1 MKKILLLCD
10 GDNFPS
16 GAIRFIKNMR
26 EQGPLFVKG
35 LFITPVDI
43 TEMIPVGFMP
53 VSGPYVK
60 LKEEEKLLVQ
70 KSQDKFVDALK
81 NLGIKYEIHPQIGEW
96 NHSLFVRE
104 SRFAD
109 LVVIS
114 EELFCSNTMESQPN
128 YFMTEALR
136 ASECPVVVVPENF
149 RSIERLAFAYD
160 GGKECM
166 HAIKQFVYL
175 FPELADLPTHFV
187 HIKEEETDEIPEKGL
202 LGEYTYSH
210 FEAQYTSKLHFD
222 PKRYLTSWLEN
233 KKNVFLV
240 SGSFSRSA
248 VSNTFKKSFVEHVIG
263 EHTCPLFIAHFS

>member
-1 MKKILLLCD
+1 MKKILMLCD

-16 GAIRFIKNMR
+16 GAVQFIKNMR
-26 EQGPLFVKG
+26 EQGPLYVKG

-60 LKEEEKLLVQ
+60 LKEEERQLVK
-70 KSQDKFVDALK
+70 KSQDKFVDAFK
-81 NLGIKYEIHPQIGEW
+81 NIGIKYEIHPQIGEW
-96 NHSLFVRE
+96 NHNLFVRE

-114 EELFCSNTMESQPN
+114 EELFCSSSMESQPN
-128 YFMTEALR
+128 YFMVEALR

-149 RSIERLAFAYD
+149 KSIERLAFAYD

-187 HIKEEETDEIPEKGL
+187 HIKEEEADEIPEKGL

-248 VSNTFKKSFVEHVIG
+248 VSNTFKKSFVEHVIE

>member
-16 GAIRFIKNMR
+16 GAVRFVKNMR
-26 EQGPLFVKG
+26 EQGPLYVKG
-35 LFITPVDI
+35 LFIEPFDVQELMPI
-43 TEMIPVGFMP
+43 GFIPVA
-53 VSGPYVK
+53 GPYLK
-60 LKEEEKLLVQ
+60 LKEEEDLLVQ
-70 KSQDKFVDALK
+70 KSQIKFMSAFE
-81 NLGIKYEIHPQIGEW
+81 NAGIKYEIHPHIGQW
-96 NHSLFVRE
+96 NRELFVKE

-114 EELFCSNTMESQPN
+114 EELFCANDLESQPN
-128 YFMTEALR
+128 YYMIEALR

-149 RSIERLAFAYD
+149 KSIEHLAFAYD

-175 FPELADLPTHFV
+175 FPEYTDLPTEFV
-187 HIKEEETDEIPEKGL
+187 HIKEEATEEIPEKTL
-202 LGEYTYSH
+202 LGEYTFSH

-222 PKRYLTSWLEN
+222 PKKYLTLWLGI

-240 SGSFSRSA
+240 SGSFSRSM
-248 VSNTFKKSFVEHVIG
+248 VSNTFRKSFVEHVIA